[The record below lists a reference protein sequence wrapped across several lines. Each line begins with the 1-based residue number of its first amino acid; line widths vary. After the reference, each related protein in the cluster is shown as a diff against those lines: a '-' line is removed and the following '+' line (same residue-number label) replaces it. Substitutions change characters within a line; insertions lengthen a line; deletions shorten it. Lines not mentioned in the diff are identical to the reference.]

1 MGSTA
6 THTTPDGS
14 NVTIN
19 LQSDATRI
27 YNIIGTFL
35 LCGSVGML
43 AYAAVQQG
51 WIEIAATL
59 ITSFLFQFTRLLFA
73 NGLLKIPEA
82 GENTEFRETRTM
94 LQTVIAEYK
103 QWQSRS
109 PMWRLTMLAIAYA
122 ILFLVA
128 RWIMLHVV
136 AVVTNIWVAAALM
149 CLLAMVIIAPNLIA
163 EFVRKLTK
171 KKYGV
176 FHHGNNEADQPRTYS
191 Y

>member
-171 KKYGV
+171 KK
-176 FHHGNNEADQPRTYS
+176 
-191 Y
+191 